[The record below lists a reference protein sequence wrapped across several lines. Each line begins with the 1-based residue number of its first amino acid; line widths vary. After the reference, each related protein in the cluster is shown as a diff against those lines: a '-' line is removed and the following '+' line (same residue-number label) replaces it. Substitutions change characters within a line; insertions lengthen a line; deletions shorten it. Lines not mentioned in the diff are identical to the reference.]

1 MPVPSPT
8 VDELVAVLRRS
19 NLPTVL
25 VEGQEDMR
33 IYRWVEERIGS
44 QKANVQPTGGRENL
58 LSIYA
63 KRHEFADLPVAFVA
77 DRDMWLFSEIP
88 SDYRELIWTE
98 GYSIENDL
106 YAGADLETLLE
117 AEEAQEHQQVLDTIV
132 EWFAFEV
139 EEWFAFE
146 VEECLAG
153 KPFEVKIHCNRV
165 VPLGQTQMDVNFRK
179 SRGFRPPAEE
189 IHRQIREAYQ
199 LQLRGKQLFQMLERC
214 LNARQRGTR
223 YNISSLHEIAVK
235 LTDSHP
241 LMGKLIQEIERTLTD
256 QKSALQ
262 QAKPS

>member
-1 MPVPSPT
+1 MPLPSPT
-8 VDELVAVLRRS
+8 VEELVAALRRS
-19 NLPTVL
+19 ALPTVL

-33 IYRWVEERIGS
+33 IYRWVEARLGNRA
-44 QKANVQPTGGRENL
+44 ANVLPTGGRDKL
-58 LSIYA
+58 LSVY
-63 KRHEFADLPVAFVA
+63 KRRQEFAKLPVAFVA
-77 DRDMWLFSEIP
+77 DKDMWLFSGIP
-88 SDYRELIWTE
+88 SNYDGVIWTD

-106 YAGADLETLLE
+106 YAGTELENLLD
-117 AEEAQEHQQVLDTIV
+117 AEEALEHQQLLDAIV

-139 EEWFAFE
+139 EEYLE
-146 VEECLAG
+146 G
-153 KPFEVKIHCNRV
+153 RPFEVKNHCNQI
-165 VPLGQTQMDVNFRK
+165 VPLGQTQIDENFRK
-179 SRGFRPPAEE
+179 SRGFRPPGEE
-189 IHRQIREAYQ
+189 IHRQIRDAYQ

-262 QAKPS
+262 QAKPL

>member
-77 DRDMWLFSEIP
+77 DRDMWLFSGIP

-132 EWFAFEV
+132 
-139 EEWFAFE
+139 EWFAFE

-262 QAKPS
+262 